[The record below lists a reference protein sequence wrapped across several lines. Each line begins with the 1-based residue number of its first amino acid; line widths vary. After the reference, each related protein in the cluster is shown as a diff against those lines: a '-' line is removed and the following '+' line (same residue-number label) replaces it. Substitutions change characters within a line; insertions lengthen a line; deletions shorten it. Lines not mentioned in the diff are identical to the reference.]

1 MAKRFH
7 SAVRQ
12 SSVLALA
19 LACHAALAANV
30 SVDLAARAA
39 REGFVEALLVLPDQT
54 TPMLAPLD
62 AEADYKTHRRA
73 LVDALRARADTQQ
86 ANLRIWLD
94 ARGIDYRAYWISN
107 LVWARVS
114 GAELVALA
122 TRDDLT
128 TIESNPHTALR
139 FAPVAKSAQRIPN
152 EVETVSAGV
161 NLIQAPRVWAAG
173 FFGQGVVV
181 AGEDSGFQWD
191 HPALKTQYRGWN
203 GTQAQHDYNWHDAVH
218 AGSAAGACGVDL
230 QVPCDAAGHGT
241 GTVGIVAGSDGGS
254 NQIGVAPGA
263 RWMGC
268 RNMDDFGDGSPQR
281 YIECMQWLLAPTNLS
296 GANPNPDL
304 APDVVNNSWGCTVEE
319 GCTAGNELKP
329 AVDNLV
335 AGGIFVVAAAAND
348 GPACGT
354 ITYAPAMYDSAF
366 AVGASDGNDRVTSYS
381 SRGPVVGTAKV
392 RPDLVAP
399 GEDIRSA
406 DINSGYAVGYGTSA
420 AAPHAA
426 GAAALLMSVNP
437 ALKGHPEQVAQ
448 FLRGTALRNGVTDPN
463 NSGCGGLTMANW
475 PNFQAGYGR
484 LDVWSAAVASDTIFK
499 NGVD

>member
-1 MAKRFH
+1 MAMRIH

-12 SSVLALA
+12 SSMLTLAF
-19 LACHAALAANV
+19 ACHAALAANV
-30 SVDLAARAA
+30 NPDLAARAA
-39 REGFVEALLVLPDQT
+39 HEGIVEALLVLPDQA

-62 AEADYKTHRRA
+62 ADADYKTHRRA
-73 LVDALRARADTQQ
+73 LVDALRARAETQQ
-86 ANLRIWLD
+86 ANVREWLD
-94 ARGIDYRAYWISN
+94 ARGVTYRAYWISN
-107 LVWARVS
+107 LLWARVS
-114 GAELVALA
+114 AADLAALA
-122 TRDDLT
+122 SRDDLK
-128 TIESNPHTALR
+128 TIESNPHIALH
-139 FAPVAKSAQRIPN
+139 FAPVEKSAQMLPN
-152 EVETVSAGV
+152 QVESVSWGV
-161 NLIQAPRVWAAG
+161 DMIQAPRVWAAG
-173 FFGQGVVV
+173 FSGQGVVV
-181 AGEDSGFQWD
+181 AGNDSGFQWD
-191 HPALKTQYRGWN
+191 HPALKTHYRGWN
-203 GTQAQHDYNWHDAVH
+203 GSQAQHDYNWHDAVH
-218 AGSAAGACGVDL
+218 AGATVDTCGLDL

-241 GTVGIVAGSDGGS
+241 GTVGIAAGSDGGS

-268 RNMDDFGDGSPQR
+268 RNMDDFGDGTPQR

-304 APDVVNNSWGCTVEE
+304 APDVINNSWGCSVAE

-335 AGGIFVVAAAAND
+335 AGGIFFVAAAAND

-354 ITYAPAMYDSAF
+354 IAYAPAIYDSAF
-366 AVGASDGNDRVTSYS
+366 AVGATDDFDRVSSYS
-381 SRGPVVGTAKV
+381 SRGPVAGIAKT

-399 GEDIRSA
+399 GDAIRSA
-406 DINSGYAVGYGTSA
+406 TINSGYAVGYGTSA

-448 FLRGTALRNGVTDPN
+448 FLRGSAVRNFVSDPYN
-463 NSGCGGLTMANW
+463 TGCGGLTMANW

-484 LDVWSAAVASDTIFK
+484 LDAWAAVVAADTIFK